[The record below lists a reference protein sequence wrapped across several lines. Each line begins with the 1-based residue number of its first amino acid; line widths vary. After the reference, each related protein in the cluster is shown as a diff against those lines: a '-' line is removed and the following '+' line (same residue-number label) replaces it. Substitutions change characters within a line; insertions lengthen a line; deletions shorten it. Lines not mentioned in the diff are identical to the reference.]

1 MNWNSLKQ
9 KDWRIRFINLARLDQ
24 RSSERSLTPRMVQPC
39 LVQPFSNRW
48 TRLVCFLIS
57 CVVIGQVG
65 CQQSGNAAN
74 RYSSRPLFDLS
85 RRPTWLGG
93 SGGDSRLA
101 SRERGADGIGSGGLD
116 SKDVNYNDRQLAAG
130 GRFGGDQ
137 SNDPNQGAGAGQF
150 NDMNQRLGAFDNDN
164 QLLNTEVASL
174 QQRLDM
180 ANRYNQQ
187 LKEQLAGTSGQV
199 GQVFAEREAA
209 QQQVASLRMQLDQA
223 NQNLQLAQ
231 QRSAQP
237 TNQYASSNGNV
248 PTQLAGGA
256 VLRANNSLMQKVS
269 GIQIRGAQA
278 RMDGD
283 VIRIEFPS
291 DTTFVPGTYQI
302 QPGQLPLIQ
311 SVAGTIA
318 QQFPRQIIGVEAH
331 WDGSALSAPD
341 ITDHQLTATQSLVV
355 FNELVRLGLPRKQ
368 LFTMAM
374 ASNRPRHAAGAAGG
388 VSPNRRIEIVIYP
401 ETYDGL

>member
-1 MNWNSLKQ
+1 MTKMNLNSLNQFKPS
-9 KDWRIRFINLARLDQ
+9 RRLLVLARSIDQ
-24 RSSERSLTPRMVQPC
+24 RKTEP
-39 LVQPFSNRW
+39 LVQQSLVHASLGQ
-48 TRLVCFLIS
+48 RLVGFRHFRFDRWVSFLLLS
-57 CVVIGQVG
+57 CIMLLQVG
-65 CQQSGNAAN
+65 CQQSGNGTN
-74 RYSSRPLFDLS
+74 RYSSRSMFDMS
-85 RRPTWLGG
+85 RRPAWLGG
-93 SGGDSRLA
+93 SGNSQLA
-101 SRERGADGIGSGGLD
+101 SRESGSSGLD
-116 SKDVNYNDRQLAAG
+116 SNGVKYNDRQLAADG
-130 GRFGGDQ
+130 GQTG
-137 SNDPNQGAGAGQF
+137 SGQL

-187 LKEQLAGTSGQV
+187 LKEQLTGTSSQV
-199 GQVFAEREAA
+199 SQVFAEREAA
-209 QQQVASLRMQLDQA
+209 QQQLASLRLQLDQA

-237 TNQYASSNGNV
+237 ANQLASSTGNV

-302 QPGQLPLIQ
+302 QPSQLPLIQ

-318 QQFPRQIIGVEAH
+318 QQFPRQIVGVEAH
-331 WDGSALSAPD
+331 WDGSALGSPD
-341 ITDHQLTATQSLVV
+341 VTDHQLTATQSLVV
-355 FNELVRLGLPRKQ
+355 LNELVRLGLPRKQ

-374 ASNRPRHAAGAAGG
+374 ASNRPRHAVGAAGG
-388 VSPNRRIEIVIYP
+388 VSPNRRIEVVIYP
-401 ETYDGL
+401 EAFEGP